1 MGIVRRMDEALAN
14 RIAAGEVVERPANVL
29 KELVENSLDAGAKSI
44 NVSMRGAGVEEL
56 VVEDDGGGMD
66 PEDALACFQRHAT
79 SKLTQDSDLF
89 RIATMGFRGEALAS
103 ISSVAKVVLQTGQGA
118 GLGHEVV
125 MVPGQPVQQRSIS
138 RAQGTRISVSDL
150 FFNTPAR
157 RQFLKTDRGEA
168 AAAKSWLTRLAMANP
183 DVAFS
188 LRDEKSERLRVAAVG
203 PTYSEKDRLAELMG
217 KGISGGLY
225 LFEGEREGYSLRAFA
240 ARPDLSRRDRRGLMI
255 FINNRFV
262 DDRRLQQAVVEGFRS
277 VLEVG
282 RHPVAV
288 VFLKVPPGLVDVN
301 VHPQKTEVRLAQPRL
316 AFSVIRGTIADGLID
331 APWLEINLPAQV
343 GVAENP
349 PTGALW
355 QKTPLQ
361 AQRLPSSSVF
371 SSGGGGNS
379 SLRNLA
385 SSLPPAPSAGRVH
398 LGGAFRDLPEPG
410 LLKGVSYGDL
420 RAVGQVALTYL
431 LLEGPQG
438 LVIIDQHA
446 AHERI
451 VFGRLQRAL
460 AGEHLPQQGLLLPQE
475 LVLDAEELA
484 ELLAHRDLAERF
496 GFVLQ
501 EEGDR
506 IWVKSV
512 PALLGKANPERL
524 LADLA
529 GALVEGSGEAELER
543 AFDAVIA
550 RLACHG
556 SIRAGQRLS
565 NDEISALMLDLDE
578 AEHRSHCPH
587 GRPFVVHFGEE
598 VLETW
603 FHRD

>member
-1 MGIVRRMDEALAN
+1 
-14 RIAAGEVVERPANVL
+14 
-29 KELVENSLDAGAKSI
+29 
-44 NVSMRGAGVEEL
+44 
-56 VVEDDGGGMD
+56 
-66 PEDALACFQRHAT
+66 
-79 SKLTQDSDLF
+79 
-89 RIATMGFRGEALAS
+89 
-103 ISSVAKVVLQTGQGA
+103 
-118 GLGHEVV
+118 
-125 MVPGQPVQQRSIS
+125 
-138 RAQGTRISVSDL
+138 
-150 FFNTPAR
+150 
-157 RQFLKTDRGEA
+157 
-168 AAAKSWLTRLAMANP
+168 
-183 DVAFS
+183 
-188 LRDEKSERLRVAAVG
+188 
-203 PTYSEKDRLAELMG
+203 
-217 KGISGGLY
+217 
-225 LFEGEREGYSLRAFA
+225 
-240 ARPDLSRRDRRGLMI
+240 
-255 FINNRFV
+255 
-262 DDRRLQQAVVEGFRS
+262 
-277 VLEVG
+277 
-282 RHPVAV
+282 
-288 VFLKVPPGLVDVN
+288 
-301 VHPQKTEVRLAQPRL
+301 
-316 AFSVIRGTIADGLID
+316 
-331 APWLEINLPAQV
+331 
-343 GVAENP
+343 
-349 PTGALW
+349 
-355 QKTPLQ
+355 
-361 AQRLPSSSVF
+361 
-371 SSGGGGNS
+371 
-379 SLRNLA
+379 
-385 SSLPPAPSAGRVH
+385 
-398 LGGAFRDLPEPG
+398 
-410 LLKGVSYGDL
+410 
-420 RAVGQVALTYL
+420 VALTYL